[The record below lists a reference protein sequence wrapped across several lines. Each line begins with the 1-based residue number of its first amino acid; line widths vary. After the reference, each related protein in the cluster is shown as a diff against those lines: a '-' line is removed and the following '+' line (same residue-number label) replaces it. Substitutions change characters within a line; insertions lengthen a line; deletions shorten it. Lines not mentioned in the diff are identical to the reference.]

1 MASLRPTMR
10 TAAFTFWDVP
20 AGQLPLT
27 WDDAR
32 RRLAEQ
38 ARADRASKGIDRMTS
53 RPSTGW
59 DILDTALEALAAVT
73 GGIAAQDWDLPTP
86 CEQWNVTQVLQ
97 HATGDQLAWASAI
110 TGQPGPAENPF
121 TPSGSLNEAPVAMV
135 DQAWQ
140 AAAQAWTRVNRDDAA
155 VPTPLPQGPMP
166 ASLASGACALDAAIH
181 AWDLAVA
188 TGQPSPLTVALA
200 EALHPAASQIVEP
213 LRGIAYAAA
222 LSPGPG
228 DDQAAALLR
237 YLGRPSGW
245 KAVE

>member
-1 MASLRPTMR
+1 
-10 TAAFTFWDVP
+10 
-20 AGQLPLT
+20 
-27 WDDAR
+27 
-32 RRLAEQ
+32 
-38 ARADRASKGIDRMTS
+38 MTN

-59 DILDTALEALAAVT
+59 DILDTALAALGTVT

-110 TGQPGPAENPF
+110 TGGPGPAENPF
-121 TPSGSLNEAPVAMV
+121 TPSGSLNEAPAAMV

-140 AAAQAWTRVNRDDAA
+140 AAARAWARVNRDDAA
-155 VPTPLPQGPMP
+155 VPTPLPQGLMP

-188 TGQPSPLTVALA
+188 SGQPSPLTVALA

-213 LRGIAYAAA
+213 LRGFAYAAA

-228 DDQAAALLR
+228 DDEAAALLR
-237 YLGRPSGW
+237 YLGRSPGW
-245 KAVE
+245 KAVQ